1 MHGLFYAI
9 HVILSAGSVLF
20 FEVFLA
26 YAAER
31 TLPIIGKVCEKGSG
45 LDSVIGIAD
54 FFVLD
59 VAANCA
65 NEFSHSTILLFLPFL
80 YQKAVIINGF
90 SSM

>member
-31 TLPIIGKVCEKGSG
+31 TLPIIGKVCEKGAG
-45 LDSVIGIAD
+45 LDAVIRIACS
-54 FFVLD
+54 FVID
-59 VAANCA
+59 ITAYCA
-65 NEFSHSTILLFLPFL
+65 NKFCHSFTLFLPL
-80 YQKAVIINGF
+80 VC
-90 SSM
+90 